1 MTQNAP
7 EYVLKLDVISQ
18 GFDGKTCWV
27 HPRAGAMPPNVVGNG
42 AQGSVVMT
50 MQKLLLSGSD
60 IFFALNEMRTDDLGK
75 TWTGPTEHAATL
87 GRKKEANGIES
98 VICDATP
105 AWHTKTGKLLSTG
118 HVARYLGDDLEPDP
132 RKRTS
137 AYSVYNAQERT
148 WSTWDTV
155 EMPSLDGRFYSCGSG
170 SGQRYDLADGT
181 ILLPIYFKG
190 LEESKNSWGTSYRAA
205 VMRCAFDGK
214 KLTYIEHGSELS
226 VPTPR
231 GLYEPSVIGFEGRY
245 YLTMRND
252 KFGYVS
258 VSDDGLN
265 YSDPIVWHF
274 DDGVELGNYNT
285 QQHWVAHQSGLYL
298 VYTRRGLNN
307 DHVFRHR
314 SPLLIAKVD
323 TKTLRVIRET
333 ETILVPEKGTRIG
346 NFAVANVNENETW
359 VTVAEWM
366 QPKGCEKYG
375 SDNRVWAARICWTEA
390 NRLHP
395 AHGAKK

>member
-1 MTQNAP
+1 MSTQKP
-7 EYVLKLDVISQ
+7 EFVLKLDVVSQ

-27 HPRAGAMPPNVVGNG
+27 HPRAGAMPAANG
-42 AQGSVVMT
+42 KPASVVMT

-75 TWTGPTEHAATL
+75 TWTGPTEHQTL
-87 GRKKEANGIES
+87 GRKKEEGGIES

-105 AWHTKTGKLLSTG
+105 AWHSKTGKLLMTG

-132 RKRTS
+132 RKRAS
-137 AYSVYNAQERT
+137 AYTVYNPEART
-148 WSTWDTV
+148 WSTWETV
-155 EMPSLDGRFYSCGSG
+155 KMPELDGRFYSSGSG
-170 SGQRYDLADGT
+170 SAQRYDMADGT

-190 LEESKNSWGTSYRAA
+190 LEDSKNSWGTSYKAA
-205 VMRCAFDGK
+205 VMRCAFDGE
-214 KLTYIEHGSELS
+214 KLTYIEHGNELS
-226 VPTPR
+226 VSTPR

-265 YSDPIVWHF
+265 YSDPVIWHF
-274 DDGVELGNYNT
+274 DDGQELGNYNT
-285 QQHWVAHQSGLYL
+285 QQHWVAHHGGLYL

-314 SPLLIAKVD
+314 APLVMSKVD
-323 TKTLRVIRET
+323 TKTLRLIRST
-333 ETILVPEKGTRIG
+333 ETIVTPEKGTRTG
-346 NFAVANVNENETW
+346 NFAVVNVNENETW

-375 SDNRVWAARICWTEA
+375 SDNRVWAARICWTEP
-390 NRLHP
+390 NKLYP
-395 AHGAKK
+395 AHSAG